1 MLIRNEIIEED
12 CLLGV
17 WEITETREE
26 LLGMLSPENQK
37 KAKRNLSTIK
47 SKKRQLEWLS
57 TRVVLQI
64 LTNDNKTVKHTSQG
78 QPYLSDDSYQISIS
92 HSKDYVVVLL
102 HKHKRV
108 GVDIENYSNRV
119 LRIEDRFIS
128 ANEYID
134 PNNRV
139 LHLIL
144 HWCAK
149 ETLYKLMDSTEII
162 FKEHLCIEPFKI
174 ENKGIIKASELLTD
188 KKTNFV
194 IYYEVHDQYV
204 LTWGMLD

>member
-1 MLIRNEIIEED
+1 MLIRNEIVKED

-17 WEITETREE
+17 WKITETREQ
-26 LLGMLSPENQK
+26 LLGMLSPENK
-37 KAKRNLSTIK
+37 LKAKKYISAIK

-78 QPYLSDDSYQISIS
+78 QPYLSDNSYQISIS
-92 HSKDYVVVLL
+92 HSKDYAVVLL

-108 GVDIENYSNRV
+108 GVDIENRSNRV

-128 ANEYID
+128 EDEYID
-134 PNNRV
+134 PNNRTV
-139 LHLIL
+139 HLIL

-162 FKEHLCIEPFKI
+162 FKEHLRIEPFQI
-174 ENKGIIKASELLTD
+174 EDKGIIKASESLTPH
-188 KKTNFV
+188 KTAFT
-194 IYYEVHDQYV
+194 ICYEVHKDFV
-204 LTWGMLD
+204 ITWGML